1 MPRRETRK
9 PINGQAVDDA
19 KPAIHCRA
27 MVRVDGTG
35 IRKKIKKDYEKAVRD
50 LAKSRRVLDQFHQTD
65 QPQFMRWMHSHF
77 GALLTELRELN
88 LQMEMDSMLIEQV
101 KNEAQFG
108 GYSDARA
115 YQRVMDRRENPDSWP
130 PPPVGDNVHGNQ
142 DSSGSGPESEDFDE
156 DPLLEE
162 IKKEFFRR
170 FGAGAHPRDHLGPGD
185 GPPVEPMSP
194 AHASKRLK
202 GLYRALVRR
211 LHPDSQQSMTA
222 QKTEWWHEA
231 QIAYEAGDAEQ
242 LEVILTLCE
251 IGESGTTANTSASLL
266 QRITAQLKSS
276 LREIKRQITQQRRK
290 PAWDFSRRSDH
301 ETLAGQIRR
310 ELLDDL
316 LRMRYQCG
324 QIQKMIARWKA
335 EAEKL
340 RAPRRRKA
348 PPAEPE
354 FHS

>member
-1 MPRRETRK
+1 MPRRATRK
-9 PINGQAVDDA
+9 PINSQAVDDA

-35 IRKKIKKDYEKAVRD
+35 IRKKIKKDYEKELRD
-50 LAKSRRVLDQFHQTD
+50 LAKSRSVLDQFHQTD
-65 QPQFMRWMHSHF
+65 EPQFMRWMHSHF

-88 LQMEMDSMLIEQV
+88 LQMERDSLLIEQV
-101 KNEAQFG
+101 DYEAQFG

-115 YQRVMDRRENPDSWP
+115 YQRVMDRRENPDSSP
-130 PPPVGDNVHGNQ
+130 PPSAGDNAEGKR
-142 DSSGSGPESEDFDE
+142 DAYGSGPESEDFDE
-156 DPLLEE
+156 DPLHEK
-162 IKKEFFRR
+162 IKKEFHRR
-170 FGAGAHPRDHLGPGD
+170 FGAEAHPRDYLGTGDEPPG
-185 GPPVEPMSP
+185 EPMP
-194 AHASKRLK
+194 PPHASKRLK
-202 GLYRALVRR
+202 ELYRKLVRQ
-211 LHPDSQQSMTA
+211 LHPDSQQEMTA

-266 QRITAQLKSS
+266 QRITAQLKTS
-276 LREIKRQITQQRRK
+276 LREMKRQISQQRRK

-301 ETLAGQIRR
+301 ETLAVQIRR

-340 RAPRRRKA
+340 KVPKRRKGS
-348 PPAEPE
+348 PPEPE
-354 FHS
+354 FHF